1 MVTVDESRYDESP
14 ARRPQNILDVAS
26 LVCRS
31 VAAQGMRRAEYTH
44 VGQVRQTGKEGQV
57 HLLTRIM
64 LRKARVISIPE
75 IASEPSA

>member
-14 ARRPQNILDVAS
+14 AMRPT
-26 LVCRS
+26 
-31 VAAQGMRRAEYTH
+31 EYTH

-75 IASEPSA
+75 IASAPSA